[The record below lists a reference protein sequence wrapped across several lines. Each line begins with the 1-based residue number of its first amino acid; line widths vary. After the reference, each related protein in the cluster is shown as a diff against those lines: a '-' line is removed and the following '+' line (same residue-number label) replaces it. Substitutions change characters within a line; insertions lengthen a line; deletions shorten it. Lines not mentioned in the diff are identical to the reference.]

1 MHKKKKGRDKYKCT
15 GSTIGFFFNEAF
27 LTNHAIYNYDFLSP
41 DTIFFYGFKQ
51 PVTTYLRYLCDN
63 ACIHAPG
70 CCQSHVQQ
78 ELQTCICLSSF
89 SDNLSCLLSLKL
101 YIYIQ
106 DNLSDRIKLKQC
118 LLIAVLWLHC
128 FLSQFF
134 LLLYMTSKTLYFKR
148 WINDKCTAADVVY
161 SPNLQLPNFSSK
173 QGY

>member
-1 MHKKKKGRDKYKCT
+1 MKHSSQTMLSITMTFFLQIPSFFMALNSQWQLTWDIFVTMRAFMHQAVVKVM
-15 GSTIGFFFNEAF
+15 FNR
-27 LTNHAIYNYDFLSP
+27 SC
-41 DTIFFYGFKQ
+41 K
-51 PVTTYLRYLCDN
+51 
-63 ACIHAPG
+63 
-70 CCQSHVQQ
+70 
-78 ELQTCICLSSF
+78 TCICLSSF